1 MGERYSLNNLVTH
14 TLEDAK
20 IMHSE
25 DAPKV
30 WKAGGYTEVEEFC
43 LKDCELVFNL
53 WKYGIDNGVVKGFDM
68 NEEEMNDEWEMTED
82 DLLDMANAETTDDKV
97 VIRRE
102 LKFANFEYDEDEKT
116 ITIETRTDSTPI
128 QGHVETD
135 LEYAER
141 IANLEEAP
149 INGRIK
155 LNKVYSFA
163 LLRFVIRIA
172 QRNWFRKVKK

>member
-1 MGERYSLNNLVTH
+1 
-14 TLEDAK
+14 
-20 IMHSE
+20 
-25 DAPKV
+25 
-30 WKAGGYTEVEEFC
+30 
-43 LKDCELVFNL
+43 
-53 WKYGIDNGVVKGFDM
+53 M

-128 QGHVETD
+128 QGHDETD